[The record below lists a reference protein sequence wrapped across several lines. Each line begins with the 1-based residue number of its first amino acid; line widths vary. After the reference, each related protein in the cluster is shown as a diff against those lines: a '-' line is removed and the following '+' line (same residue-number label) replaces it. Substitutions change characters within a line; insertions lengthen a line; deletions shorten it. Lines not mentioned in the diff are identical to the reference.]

1 MLLSSTPDYH
11 GQSIFIGQVWHP
23 QSKFLIS
30 RAVAAALL
38 TFFLLHGAATM
49 SAEPNQ
55 DSSLA
60 TADLAELDRKLNNP
74 LTSIWS
80 LTFQINTSANTG
92 DSIRGTEY
100 SNTLFF
106 QPFMPFEVGANNQT
120 MFTLRPVF
128 PIVTQPEIDFSTGE
142 SSSHKTGYG
151 DTQLLVLAGPNTGE
165 GLVWGGGASFIF
177 PTASD
182 DILGQDKYQAGP
194 AAMVFNIGKPWVYGL
209 LAQHWESYAGD
220 SDRPDTSRT
229 DIQYTIRYSLPNA
242 MSIGMGPTITYDWE
256 ADSDNALTFPIGLGL
271 TKTTRWGTT
280 PVKLRAEL
288 HYSVIKPDDYGA
300 EWNFRIQITPVIKS
314 PFK

>member
-1 MLLSSTPDYH
+1 MKA
-11 GQSIFIGQVWHP
+11 F
-23 QSKFLIS
+23 
-30 RAVAAALL
+30 AVALPFFVLIAIPTLASAADED
-38 TFFLLHGAATM
+38 G
-49 SAEPNQ
+49 
-55 DSSLA
+55 SLA
-60 TADLAELDRKLNNP
+60 TADLAEIDRKLNNP

-80 LTFQINTSANTG
+80 LTFQNNTSANTG
-92 DSIRGTEY
+92 DSVSGTEY
-100 SNTLFF
+100 SNSLFF
-106 QPFMPFEVGANNQT
+106 QPFMPFEVGANKQT

-128 PIVTQPEIDFSTGE
+128 PMVTQPQIDFSSGE

-165 GLVWGGGASFIF
+165 GFVWGAGASFIF

-182 DILGQDKYQAGP
+182 DVLGQGKYQAGP
-194 AAMVFNIGKPWVYGL
+194 AFMVFNIGKPWVYGV
-209 LAQHWESYAGD
+209 LAQHWQSYDGD

-271 TKTTRWGTT
+271 TKTTRWGGT
-280 PVKLRAEL
+280 PVKLRVEL
-288 HYSVIKPDDYGA
+288 HYSVVKPDDYGA
-300 EWNFRIQITPVIKS
+300 EWNFRIQITPVINN